1 MTTFNTKM
9 KTNIKILTELK
20 KEDIINANRGI
31 LFNQGEYVQ
40 VDNIIELEY
49 AIYFTFS
56 QLMMNTNKYFDT
68 YDELIYKIDDMI
80 DNVYENK
87 YLNNLMENDKEFH
100 KTMYGIE
107 GMYEDIK
114 CNVFYYSPFYNFF
127 KFIDDTY
134 SSIYNTFKENNEF
147 VTKLLKTYNK
157 EIHCEGLYSS
167 SDEEEDKEEEDKEE
181 EDKEEE
187 PSIINYL
194 SETFKAWKETTEI
207 DKEDED
213 EDDDDE
219 DEDDDD
225 EDEDDDDEE
234 EEYRNKLIRR

>member
-68 YDELIYKIDDMI
+68 YDELIHQIDDMI

-87 YLNNLMENDKEFH
+87 YLNNLMETDKEFH
-100 KTMYGIE
+100 KTMFDIE

-114 CNVFYYSPFYNFF
+114 CKVFYYSPFYNFF

-167 SDEEEDKEEEDKEE
+167 SSEGEEEEEEDLKE
-181 EDKEEE
+181 EEE

-194 SETFKAWKETTEI
+194 SQTFKAWKETTEI
-207 DKEDED
+207 DEEQKDDEDDEED
-213 EDDDDE
+213 EDDE
-219 DEDDDD
+219 DEVDS
-225 EDEDDDDEE
+225 EKES
-234 EEYRNKLIRR
+234 EEYRKKLIRR

>member
-68 YDELIYKIDDMI
+68 YDELIHQIDDMI

-87 YLNNLMENDKEFH
+87 YLNNLMETDKEFH
-100 KTMYGIE
+100 KTMFDIE
-107 GMYEDIK
+107 GMYEDIRCK
-114 CNVFYYSPFYNFF
+114 VFYYSPFYNFF
-127 KFIDDTY
+127 KFVDDTY

-167 SDEEEDKEEEDKEE
+167 SSEEEEEEED
-181 EDKEEE
+181 EEE

-194 SETFKAWKETTEI
+194 SQTFKAWKETTEI
-207 DKEDED
+207 DDEQNDD
-213 EDDDDE
+213 EDDEDDE
-219 DEDDDD
+219 DSEK
-225 EDEDDDDEE
+225 ES
-234 EEYRNKLIRR
+234 EEYRKKLIRR